1 MSPSAV
7 SAQGKPALELRAQE
21 LGATLPALLV
31 AAERVAAVVWQGVHG
46 RRRVGPGETFWQFR
60 PYQQG
65 DAAQAVDWRQ
75 SARSD
80 RLYVREREWS
90 VTQTIWLW
98 YDSSPSMAWSS
109 RSGLPQ
115 KKERA
120 QILLLALASLLL
132 RGGERVGLL
141 GDVDPP
147 SWGRATLNRLGR
159 VVERGDLPQSGGLPA
174 PAALAR
180 HATLLLIGDFLSPL
194 PAIEARLR
202 AIAAA
207 GLKGHLLQVLD
218 PAEEALP
225 YEGRVRFEGMEGEG
239 GLVIR
244 RTEDIREAYVERLA
258 AHRAGLAALARGLG
272 WSFATHRTE
281 IPPQVALLAL
291 HGLLAANSRGW

>member
-1 MSPSAV
+1 MSKSA
-7 SAQGKPALELRAQE
+7 AQPLELRAQE

-60 PYQQG
+60 PYQSG

-75 SARSD
+75 SARTD
-80 RLYVREREWS
+80 RLFVREREWS
-90 VTQTIWLW
+90 VTQTVWLW

-109 RSGLPQ
+109 HPNLPQ
-115 KKERA
+115 KRERS
-120 QILLLALASLLL
+120 QILLLALAGLLL

-147 SWGRATLNRLGR
+147 SWGRPTLSRLGR
-159 VVERGDLPQSGGLPA
+159 TVERGDLPHAGGLPP
-174 PAALAR
+174 PAALTR
-180 HATLLLIGDFLSPL
+180 HATIVLIGDFLSPL
-194 PAIEARLR
+194 PMIEERLR

-207 GLKGHLLQVLD
+207 GLRGHLLQVLD

-225 YEGRVRFEGMEGEG
+225 FEGRIRFEGMEGEG
-239 GLVIR
+239 SLVIR
-244 RTEDIREAYVERLA
+244 RAEDIRQAYVERLA
-258 AHRAGLAALARGLG
+258 EHRAGLADLTRGLG
-272 WSFATHRTE
+272 WSFATHRTDV
-281 IPPQVALLAL
+281 PPQVPLLAL